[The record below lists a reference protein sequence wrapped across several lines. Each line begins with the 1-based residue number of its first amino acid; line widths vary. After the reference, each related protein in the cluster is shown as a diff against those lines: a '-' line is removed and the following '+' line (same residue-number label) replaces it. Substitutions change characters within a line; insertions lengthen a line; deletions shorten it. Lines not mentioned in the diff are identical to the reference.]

1 MARITISDISQE
13 LQDNLLLS
21 ELSPEEI
28 AAING
33 GGWLGRLVGAIVGGV
48 IGFFAG
54 GPGGIIAGAEAG
66 ARLGDY
72 IEDGGTYKD
81 GGGGGLSGHATMAM

>member
-13 LQDNLLLS
+13 LQDNSLLS

-33 GGWLGRLVGAIVGGV
+33 GGLLGKIFGGIVGAI
-48 IGFFAG
+48 IGFFGG
-54 GPGGIIAGAEAG
+54 GPGGIIPGAQAGAK
-66 ARLGDY
+66 LGDY
-72 IEDGGTYKD
+72 VQEALYSEGGR
-81 GGGGGLSGHATMAM
+81 

>member
-13 LQDNLLLS
+13 LQDNSLLS

-33 GGWLGRLVGAIVGGV
+33 GGWFGKIFGGIVGAV
-48 IGFFAG
+48 IGFFG
-54 GPGGIIAGAEAG
+54 GGGLGGIIPGAKAGAK
-66 ARLGDY
+66 LGDY
-72 IEDGGTYKD
+72 IEEA
-81 GGGGGLSGHATMAM
+81 LQ